1 MSWETVKLGDVAL
14 INNQSIGRDFGY
26 EDIRYIDIS
35 SVGTGVLNEV
45 KTISLEKAPSRAKRI
60 VHHGDVILSTVRPNR
75 RSFLYIKN
83 PDKNTIVS
91 TGFAVLTA
99 NSDLDKRFLYYV
111 INDQK
116 VTDYLTNSA
125 KGAAYPAVDTEIV
138 SKIEFLKPSLPT
150 QRKIASIL
158 SAYDDLIENNTRRI
172 KILEE
177 MAQSIYK
184 EWFVNFRF
192 PGYEKVKFVDSP
204 IGKIPEGWKWVKVI
218 DLYDTSSGG
227 TPSRKKPEYYN
238 NGIHCWLKTKEL
250 DDSFIFDTEEKI
262 TASALKNSSAKLF
275 PKHTVII
282 ALYGATIGKL
292 GILATES
299 STNQACCGVI
309 GKTSSFDYPYIFSF
323 LFENR
328 EKIIDLR
335 AGAAQQNISQELV
348 KNLKLIK
355 PTENVMNSYNSVVK
369 PLYELIAVLKNK
381 NKNLRKT
388 RDLLLPKLMSGE
400 VEV

>member
-184 EWFVNFRF
+184 E
-192 PGYEKVKFVDSP
+192 
-204 IGKIPEGWKWVKVI
+204 
-218 DLYDTSSGG
+218 
-227 TPSRKKPEYYN
+227 
-238 NGIHCWLKTKEL
+238 
-250 DDSFIFDTEEKI
+250 
-262 TASALKNSSAKLF
+262 
-275 PKHTVII
+275 
-282 ALYGATIGKL
+282 
-292 GILATES
+292 
-299 STNQACCGVI
+299 
-309 GKTSSFDYPYIFSF
+309 
-323 LFENR
+323 
-328 EKIIDLR
+328 
-335 AGAAQQNISQELV
+335 
-348 KNLKLIK
+348 
-355 PTENVMNSYNSVVK
+355 
-369 PLYELIAVLKNK
+369 
-381 NKNLRKT
+381 
-388 RDLLLPKLMSGE
+388 
-400 VEV
+400 

>member
-1 MSWETVKLGDVAL
+1 
-14 INNQSIGRDFGY
+14 
-26 EDIRYIDIS
+26 
-35 SVGTGVLNEV
+35 
-45 KTISLEKAPSRAKRI
+45 
-60 VHHGDVILSTVRPNR
+60 
-75 RSFLYIKN
+75 
-83 PDKNTIVS
+83 
-91 TGFAVLTA
+91 
-99 NSDLDKRFLYYV
+99 
-111 INDQK
+111 
-116 VTDYLTNSA
+116 
-125 KGAAYPAVDTEIV
+125 
-138 SKIEFLKPSLPT
+138 
-150 QRKIASIL
+150 
-158 SAYDDLIENNTRRI
+158 
-172 KILEE
+172 
-177 MAQSIYK
+177 
-184 EWFVNFRF
+184 
-192 PGYEKVKFVDSP
+192 
-204 IGKIPEGWKWVKVI
+204 VKVI